1 MLLVSCIKLFLA
13 ATGTGSEPVADYI
26 PDLEVSALNQEID
39 PTTFDTSNLTT
50 KANYHI
56 QIPGVAGQVKIL
68 KVDFPYKAVIKGIR
82 IQGGYSVDQKLL

>member
-1 MLLVSCIKLFLA
+1 M
-13 ATGTGSEPVADYI
+13 ADYI

-56 QIPGVAGQVKIL
+56 QGL
-68 KVDFPYKAVIKGIR
+68 
-82 IQGGYSVDQKLL
+82 YSIAQLIFECLNIM

>member
-1 MLLVSCIKLFLA
+1 MIA

-56 QIPGVAGQVKIL
+56 QGRYSIEIFKCIIL
-68 KVDFPYKAVIKGIR
+68 LYMQNSNGIF
-82 IQGGYSVDQKLL
+82 K